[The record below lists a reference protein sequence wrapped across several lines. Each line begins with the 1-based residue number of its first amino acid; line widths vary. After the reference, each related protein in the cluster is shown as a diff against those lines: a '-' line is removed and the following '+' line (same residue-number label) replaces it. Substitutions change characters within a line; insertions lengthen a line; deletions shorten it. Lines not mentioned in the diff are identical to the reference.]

1 MKHSGISH
9 IRTSI
14 YLFSYFS
21 YFFGFYLDYVI
32 WLGIKKDTHSQRR
45 QSLKW
50 ISLWSARTNMNMKMC
65 EASNMN
71 LIYEC
76 YYFFFFCLGN
86 PTESP
91 KSSVGT
97 WANKKHV
104 KYLVIFGGQ
113 ITLLYIIIYILYIHI
128 CDKWGAANSEVIREF
143 ESEFWLDKAN
153 MFLMTN
159 ISNKSYFLN
168 KLSYFQNQNL

>member
-1 MKHSGISH
+1 
-9 IRTSI
+9 
-14 YLFSYFS
+14 
-21 YFFGFYLDYVI
+21 
-32 WLGIKKDTHSQRR
+32 
-45 QSLKW
+45 
-50 ISLWSARTNMNMKMC
+50 MNMKMC

-76 YYFFFFCLGN
+76 WGIRQRAQNRLLALEQ
-86 PTESP
+86 T
-91 KSSVGT
+91 
-97 WANKKHV
+97 KKHV